1 MFFLICSNDSCGCAR
16 TLALPGELPTDLEQV
31 ATCGC
36 GFPLSSAGRQQLV
49 LGSMVAGDRLGSANS
64 DFSPHLTQTIF
75 YYCLS
80 ILESPL
86 HGEHRSTE
94 LDFI

>member
-1 MFFLICSNDSCGCAR
+1 M
-16 TLALPGELPTDLEQV
+16 E
-31 ATCGC
+31 
-36 GFPLSSAGRQQLV
+36 
-49 LGSMVAGDRLGSANS
+49 AGDRLGSANS

-75 YYCLS
+75 FYNCLS

-86 HGEHRSTE
+86 HGKHRSTE